1 MTEFETKILHSLELI
16 SKNLEQICINLVEI
30 NDPNN
35 AANENLDRIA
45 DILNESNRIAAGAGT
60 YEKL

>member
-16 SKNLEQICINLVEI
+16 SKNLEQICINLVQL
-30 NDPNN
+30 NDPTN
-35 AANENLDRIA
+35 AHNENLDRIA
-45 DILNESNRIAAGAGT
+45 DILNEHNRIAAGPAT

>member
-1 MTEFETKILHSLELI
+1 MTEFETKILHSFELI

-35 AANENLDRIA
+35 AANESLDRIA
-45 DILNESNRIAAGAGT
+45 DLLNESNRIAAGEGT